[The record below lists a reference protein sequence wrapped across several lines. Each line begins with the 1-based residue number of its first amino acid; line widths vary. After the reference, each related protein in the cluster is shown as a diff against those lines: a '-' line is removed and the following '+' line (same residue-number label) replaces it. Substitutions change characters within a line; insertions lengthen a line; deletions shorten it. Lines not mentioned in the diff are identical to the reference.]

1 MKNKKNKILIPALAA
16 AILAGGGFS
25 MANAAAP
32 QDKPT
37 TEVTEENDTQSQLKQ
52 AK

>member
-16 AILAGGGFS
+16 ASLAGEGFS

-32 QDKPT
+32 QDKST
-37 TEVTEENDTQSQLKQ
+37 TEVTEENDTQSQLEQ

>member
-1 MKNKKNKILIPALAA
+1 
-16 AILAGGGFS
+16 

-32 QDKPT
+32 QDKST
-37 TEVTEENDTQSQLKQ
+37 TEVTEENDTQSQLEQ

>member
-1 MKNKKNKILIPALAA
+1 
-16 AILAGGGFS
+16 

-37 TEVTEENDTQSQLKQ
+37 TEVTEENDTQNQVEAEK
-52 AK
+52 